1 MKKILLTL
9 FDEKSQDVG
18 ANIISQLKKYGLD
31 VNAHLYIDDTK
42 HLSFIHIKNE
52 LLSSDISLWAIVFDE
67 KIYEPSVSYAF
78 SLLSIYCQTTINCP
92 IVFLYKDDTSI
103 LFDKLTTSL
112 SLIDNISLL
121 PNFGSKLVAK
131 IYKNKPSAIDY
142 RLNFWGNEQIGQWLE
157 IGPTNVE
164 WNGTMFGINKGR
176 ILFQAVGKKGGLPK
190 KSILNY
196 PIQDM
201 TFNIGSTEYSGWALQ
216 NTISLDCSYFV
227 KVDGFPDSMV
237 FSPFSGT
244 DDNFDVYSIE
254 LKKII
259 SDESITE

>member
-9 FDEKSQDVG
+9 FDEKSQNVG

-42 HLSFIHIKNE
+42 NLSFIHIKNE

-67 KIYEPSVSYAF
+67 KIYEPSVCYAF

-92 IVFLYKDDTSI
+92 VVLLYKDNTSI
-103 LFDKLTTSL
+103 LFDKFTTSL
-112 SLIDNISLL
+112 SLIDKIPLL
-121 PNFGSKLVAK
+121 PNFGSKIVAK

-164 WNGTMFGINKGR
+164 WNGAMFGINKGR
-176 ILFQAVGKKGGLPK
+176 ILFQAVGKKGGLPE

-196 PIQDM
+196 PLQDM
-201 TFNIGSTEYSGWALQ
+201 RFTIGKIEFTGWALQ
-216 NTISLDCSYFV
+216 NVIRPDCSYYI
-227 KVDGFPDSMV
+227 KIDGFPDLMV
-237 FSPFSGT
+237 FGPFSGS
-244 DDNFDVYSIE
+244 DENVDAYSIE
-254 LKKII
+254 LKKIV
-259 SDESITE
+259 SESVTE